1 MSLVNGESKCDMKP
15 AVELNKTFEFKIEN
29 YLFGD
34 LPEEICREIWKDGR
48 PFSHFIEQYISSKF
62 PVDHVPGCKKYDFT
76 DRNHPEIKYDEK
88 TFTNRGCKYCPSNML
103 GQGRTFNQAVFE
115 EKTKK
120 LIFCIVSNI
129 NFPNIKVRFVEGE
142 TLLKNYPKGVIPLKE
157 HDKFF
162 N

>member
-1 MSLVNGESKCDMKP
+1 
-15 AVELNKTFEFKIEN
+15 
-29 YLFGD
+29 
-34 LPEEICREIWKDGR
+34 
-48 PFSHFIEQYISSKF
+48 
-62 PVDHVPGCKKYDFT
+62 
-76 DRNHPEIKYDEK
+76 
-88 TFTNRGCKYCPSNML
+88 ML
-103 GQGRTFNQAVFE
+103 GQGRTFDQAVFE

-157 HDKFF
+157 HDKFPI